1 MHSPAITARIEA
13 ADLPA
18 TTYRTARRLLD
29 LASEDGHV
37 TLTKDTMLDL
47 CGTDKWNTV
56 RAHLGQLTRAGIIH
70 YSTNS
75 MVYVNFVIA
84 ERSNLT
90 SERSSVTSE
99 RSHPTP
105 PMIAERAQMTSERS
119 QDAPVIAERSF
130 VTSERA
136 QMTSE
141 RSNEPSNTG
150 WLVGWTND
158 QDPDTNQPTTDDPPD
173 AGDIDRSIAL
183 LTDPEIGLSVD
194 AARQRAQEQPFAS
207 ILRVVAG
214 YWTDF
219 QDGKVSSPGVLN
231 HRLRSGWSAGPISAE
246 FRRSPL
252 CERHSPEETADPTR
266 RDSAQNRQRYRP
278 DGYEGYTD
286 YTLH

>member
-141 RSNEPSNTG
+141 RSNEPSLG
-150 WLVGWTND
+150 RLGKVGRLGTD
-158 QDPDTNQPTTDDPPD
+158 QTTYLPTLDDLTDEQRR
-173 AGDIDRSIAL
+173 AVAL
-183 LTDPEIGLSVD
+183 LTDPDVGLV
-194 AARQRAQEQPFAS
+194 EAS
-207 ILRVVAG
+207 AIEHATAYSWTHILRMVANW
-214 YWTDF
+214 YTDV
-219 QDGKVSSPGVLN
+219 QDGDVTGPGAL
-231 HRLRSGWSAGPISAE
+231 HTRLQRNWTVGPITAD
-246 FRRSPL
+246 FRRSDL
-252 CERHSPEETADPTR
+252 CARHAPEETFDAIDNGDR
-266 RDSAQNRQRYRP
+266 LRYRVTSFRMSEF
-278 DGYEGYTD
+278 D
-286 YTLH
+286 